1 MRAFA
6 TLVAAFCM
14 IGFAPPAQAIGM
26 QFCDDIKDDHARMAC
41 LQEHISHLEQ
51 TIVVLAGRLAAV
63 ENALQKTI
71 AADASYKLKSV
82 AKGDCLGLGGE
93 KNDQLALVSCDN
105 PNSWTALSGAPIKK
119 PTKTPAPADAGAAA
133 GAVGPATPQAA
144 AGDQPTP
151 GAKTPNP
158 CKGFQQTACAARANS
173 CTWKA
178 DKNKCVK
185 KDKQ

>member
-6 TLVAAFCM
+6 ALIVALWT
-14 IGFAPPAQAIGM
+14 IGFALPAQAIGM
-26 QFCDDIKDDHARMAC
+26 QFCDDIKDDQARMAC
-41 LQEHISHLEQ
+41 LQQHISHLEE
-51 TIVVLAGRLAAV
+51 TIVALAGRLAAV

-82 AKGDCLGLGGE
+82 AKGDCLGLSGE
-93 KNDQLALVSCDN
+93 KNDQLALVSCAN
-105 PNSWTALSGAPIKK
+105 PDSWTALSGAPIKK
-119 PTKTPAPADAGAAA
+119 PAKTPAPADAGAAA
-133 GAVGPATPQAA
+133 GAAGATPQAA
-144 AGDQPTP
+144 AGDQGTA
-151 GAKTPNP
+151 GGKTPNP
-158 CKGFQQTACAARANS
+158 CKGFQQTACAARADT

>member
-6 TLVAAFCM
+6 ALIVALCT
-14 IGFAPPAQAIGM
+14 IGFALPAQAIGM
-26 QFCDDIKDDHARMAC
+26 QFCDDIKDDQARMAC
-41 LQEHISHLEQ
+41 LQQHISHLEE
-51 TIVVLAGRLAAV
+51 TIVALAGRLAAV

-105 PNSWTALSGAPIKK
+105 PDSWTALSGAPIKK
-119 PTKTPAPADAGAAA
+119 PAKTPAPADAGAAA
-133 GAVGPATPQAA
+133 GAAGATPQAA
-144 AGDQPTP
+144 AGDQGTA
-151 GAKTPNP
+151 GGKTPNP
-158 CKGFQQTACAARANS
+158 CKGFQQTACAARADT

-178 DKNKCVK
+178 DKNKCAK
-185 KDKQ
+185 NDKQ

>member
-1 MRAFA
+1 MSRKTRERRMRAFA

-105 PNSWTALSGAPIKK
+105 PDSWTALSGAPIKK
-119 PTKTPAPADAGAAA
+119 PTKT
-133 GAVGPATPQAA
+133 QAA

-151 GAKTPNP
+151 AAKTPNP
-158 CKGFQQTACAARANS
+158 CKGFQQTACAARADS

>member
-6 TLVAAFCM
+6 ALVAAFCM

-119 PTKTPAPADAGAAA
+119 PTKTLPPRTPGLLPARSALRRRKPPREISPRQARRRQILARDSSRPRAPREPIPAPGR
-133 GAVGPATPQAA
+133 
-144 AGDQPTP
+144 PTRTN
-151 GAKTPNP
+151 A
-158 CKGFQQTACAARANS
+158 
-173 CTWKA
+173 
-178 DKNKCVK
+178 
-185 KDKQ
+185 

>member
-6 TLVAAFCM
+6 ALVAAFCM

-105 PNSWTALSGAPIKK
+105 PDSWTALSGAPIKK
-119 PTKTPAPADAGAAA
+119 PT
-133 GAVGPATPQAA
+133 
-144 AGDQPTP
+144 
-151 GAKTPNP
+151 
-158 CKGFQQTACAARANS
+158 
-173 CTWKA
+173 
-178 DKNKCVK
+178 
-185 KDKQ
+185 

>member
-1 MRAFA
+1 
-6 TLVAAFCM
+6 M

-41 LQEHISHLEQ
+41 LQEHISHLEDKPSSSSRR
-51 TIVVLAGRLAAV
+51 RLAAV

-82 AKGDCLGLGGE
+82 AKGNCLGLGGE
-93 KNDQLALVSCDN
+93 KNDELALVSCDN
-105 PNSWTALSGAPIKK
+105 PDSWTALSGAPIKK

-133 GAVGPATPQAA
+133 GAVGPATPPAA

-158 CKGFQQTACAARANS
+158 CKGFQQTACAARADS

>member
-6 TLVAAFCM
+6 ALVAAFCM

-26 QFCDDIKDDHARMAC
+26 PFCDDIKDDHARMAC

-105 PNSWTALSGAPIKK
+105 PDSWTALSGAPIKK

-133 GAVGPATPQAA
+133 GAAGPATPPAA

-151 GAKTPNP
+151 GATTPNP
-158 CKGFQQTACAARANS
+158 CKGFQQTACAARADS